1 HEMNNDT
8 TGTFFPSSFSPTEI
22 ASLAYILLIAIGL
35 AGNFWVTWKVGLV
48 LLFSRPPIQ
57 QVTAGTMPVAPRS
70 LLQCILVI
78 CVADFVVLATLSLL
92 VDNLIVGQWRNG
104 IVLCKIFYGV
114 EVLNKFVIPLALV
127 QISRISH
134 AAAAS
139 AVPKA
144 AIKRRPFFVLS
155 VVVRI
160 IINAMTVITFLALL
174 VCVLS
179 FSTVATIEFRSG
191 KSKDVCIF
199 HINSEFL
206 SFLFNGAAFFVGYV
220 LTVLYVYF
228 YVSVPVILKRRSS
241 QSSTRALMRLNESSI
256 GRIRRIVVSF
266 VVIYLV
272 CWTPY
277 WIVFWL
283 TSLIPLPSWGVNL
296 SLYAHMLPY
305 ASCAAYPV
313 MLTYINDGIHIAHTH
328 VLNRKKRQ
336 LGTIREGVVQVL
348 SQMTTFQSAA
358 ATGRRGAVVTVVVTE
373 SAASSSS
380 CGDAV

>member
-1 HEMNNDT
+1 MLFPDIEHEMNNDT
-8 TGTFFPSSFSPTEI
+8 TGTFFPSSFSPTLI
-22 ASLAYILLIAIGL
+22 ASYAYILLIVVGL
-35 AGNFWVTWKVGLV
+35 AGNLWVTWKVGLV

-92 VDNLIVGQWRNG
+92 VDNLMVGQWRNG
-104 IVLCKIFYGV
+104 LVLCKVFYGV

-127 QISRISH
+127 QISRISY

-139 AVPKA
+139 ASPKA
-144 AIKRRPFFVLS
+144 AIKRRPLFM
-155 VVVRI
+155 
-160 IINAMTVITFLALL
+160 INLMTIITFLLL
-174 VCVLS
+174 LACVLS
-179 FSTVATIEFRSG
+179 FSNVETIQLPSKR
-191 KSKDVCIF
+191 KDVCMFIPPPAYG
-199 HINSEFL
+199 
-206 SFLFNGAAFFVGYV
+206 FLFNGAAFVVGYV

-228 YVSVPVILKRRSS
+228 YVSVPLVLKRRSS
-241 QSSTRALMRLNESSI
+241 QSSTRALMRLNNSSI

-266 VVIYLV
+266 VLIYLI

-283 TSLIPLPSWGVNL
+283 TSLMELPSWVVNL

-328 VLNRKKRQ
+328 VLNRKKKQ

-358 ATGRRGAVVTVVVTE
+358 ATGRRGAVVTVVVTD

>member
-1 HEMNNDT
+1 FADIEHEMNNDT
-8 TGTFFPSSFSPTEI
+8 SGTVSPSSISPTVI
-22 ASLAYILLIAIGL
+22 ASYAYIVLIVVGL
-35 AGNFWVTWKVGLV
+35 AGNLWVTWKVGLV

-57 QVTAGTMPVAPRS
+57 QVTAGTMPVAPKS
-70 LLQCILVI
+70 MLQCILVI

-92 VDNLIVGQWRNG
+92 VDNLMVGQWRNG
-104 IVLCKIFYGV
+104 LVLCKVFYGV

-127 QISRISH
+127 QISRISY
-134 AAAAS
+134 AAAS
-139 AVPKA
+139 SASPKA
-144 AIKRRPFFVLS
+144 DLKRRPLFF
-155 VVVRI
+155 
-160 IINAMTVITFLALL
+160 INVMTILTFLLL
-174 VCVLS
+174 LACVLS
-179 FSTVATIEFRSG
+179 FSTVASIQIRPD
-191 KSKDVCIF
+191 KIKNVCMFIPPPAYGF
-199 HINSEFL
+199 M
-206 SFLFNGAAFFVGYV
+206 FNGAAFVVGYV

-256 GRIRRIVVSF
+256 GRIRRIVVAF
-266 VVIYLV
+266 VLIYLA

-277 WIVFWL
+277 WVVFWL
-283 TSLIPLPSWGVNL
+283 TSLMQLPSWVVNL

-328 VLNRKKRQ
+328 VMQRKKKQ

-348 SQMTTFQSAA
+348 SQMTTFQSTA
-358 ATGRRGAVVTVVVTE
+358 ATGRRPAITVVVTD
-373 SAASSSS
+373 SAVSSSS